1 MDRWW
6 EMTGQQYS
14 EIESLATFIGASL
27 AHVQELAQLVAG
39 DEPLAHWSELT
50 IDGANELLANLKLY
64 DTYGWWDREMV
75 A

>member
-1 MDRWW
+1 
-6 EMTGQQYS
+6 MTGQQHS
-14 EIESLATFIGASL
+14 EIESLAAFIGASP

-39 DEPLAHWSELT
+39 DELLLHWHELSER
-50 IDGANELLANLKLY
+50 GAAELIANLKLY